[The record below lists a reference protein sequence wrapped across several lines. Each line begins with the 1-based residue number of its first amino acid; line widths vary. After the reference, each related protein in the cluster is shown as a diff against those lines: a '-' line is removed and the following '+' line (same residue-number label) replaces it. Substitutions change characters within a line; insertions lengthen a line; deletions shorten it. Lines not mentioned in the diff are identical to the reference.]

1 MESACNLVYVVLY
14 EGQGH
19 ALFAKPPIKYFI
31 ETTDEIDRFL
41 VSLGY
46 LEGDSTIKKQYKI

>member
-1 MESACNLVYVVLY
+1 V
-14 EGQGH
+14 
-19 ALFAKPPIKYFI
+19 KYFI

-46 LEGDSTIKKQYKI
+46 LEGESTIKKQYKI